1 MSARK
6 GKTNI
11 KLATL
16 NEINQIDRR
25 LKRVKNNEEET
36 SKLMSQRNKLREKL
50 KTNRKLLENIRK
62 YDEKEKTKQSKSQI
76 LGQKLVKRTTNKEK
90 NTRLYN

>member
-1 MSARK
+1 MSGRK

-36 SKLMSQRNKLREKL
+36 SKLMSKRNTLREKL
-50 KTNRKLLENIRK
+50 KTNRKLNKIR
-62 YDEKEKTKQSKSQI
+62 
-76 LGQKLVKRTTNKEK
+76 
-90 NTRLYN
+90 

>member
-25 LKRVKNNEEET
+25 LKKSKIRNDEEET
-36 SKLMSQRNKLREKL
+36 SKLMSKRNTLRNKL
-50 KTNRKLLENIRK
+50 
-62 YDEKEKTKQSKSQI
+62 KTKK
-76 LGQKLVKRTTNKEK
+76 
-90 NTRLYN
+90 

>member
-1 MSARK
+1 MSGRK

-16 NEINQIDRR
+16 DEINQIDRR
-25 LKRVKNNEEET
+25 LKKSKIRNNEEET

-50 KTNRKLLENIRK
+50 KTNRKLIR
-62 YDEKEKTKQSKSQI
+62 
-76 LGQKLVKRTTNKEK
+76 
-90 NTRLYN
+90 

>member
-16 NEINQIDRR
+16 DEINQIDRR
-25 LKRVKNNEEET
+25 LKKSKIRNDEEET
-36 SKLMSQRNKLREKL
+36 SKLISQRNKLREKL
-50 KTNRKLLENIRK
+50 KTNRKLNKIR
-62 YDEKEKTKQSKSQI
+62 
-76 LGQKLVKRTTNKEK
+76 
-90 NTRLYN
+90 